1 MKAEFFSLARK
12 FTTIKESVMAEDRK
26 VTNTEIVRYSM
37 YSLASFLVATA
48 MGSFLNIFITEKLL
62 VGAAVMGT
70 VLLIGRVVDLLV
82 CTVSG
87 AIIQGSNMKWGKYR
101 SWIIILKY
109 VIFAGYFFLFFN
121 SSSLPFFVKMLF
133 ILTGYL
139 AINVSLNF
147 VATSSFGILANICG
161 PSLEN
166 RNKLSIWSTRFM
178 VVGQLIAASSA
189 LPAVNFLA
197 PRVGDTNA
205 YTIVMVAVGFVMFLG
220 MKSLS
225 DVAKPY
231 DLPQDA
237 AGPAA
242 PKVSLLDMAKAV
254 VTNDQ
259 LLVYVGAQLLSI
271 TAVFGITGTLS
282 AYYYMYILGDFNLLT
297 LVMTANTL
305 IGLLAIFIAP
315 RIGTKLGKKRAM
327 TAGLLGAGIGGLLI
341 FLFGDR
347 SVYLYIGLASI
358 GVFCTYFYAGF
369 GVNYIIDCGEYG
381 FWKSG
386 QDNRTV
392 TMSMF
397 NVPMKVA
404 TLLGGTV
411 GAFALAFIGYTPGF
425 DPATVPGFTRNFM
438 FMFGGVPGILNLIG
452 SLVFG
457 LGYKITDA
465 DAAKYAKE
473 NMERVTAAASA
484 N

>member
-1 MKAEFFSLARK
+1 
-12 FTTIKESVMAEDRK
+12 MAEDRK
-26 VTNTEIVRYSM
+26 VTNTEIVRYSL
-37 YSLASFLVATA
+37 YSLASFLSAMA
-48 MGSFLNIFITEKLL
+48 MGSFMNIFITEKLL

-70 VLLIGRVVDLLV
+70 VLLVGRVVDLLV

-87 AIIQGSNMKWGKYR
+87 AVIQGSNMKWGKYR
-101 SWIIILKY
+101 SWVIILKY
-109 VIFAGYFFLFFN
+109 VIFAGYFLLFFN
-121 SSSLPFFVKMLF
+121 SSSLPFAAKMFF
-133 ILTGYL
+133 ILAGYL

-178 VVGQLIAASSA
+178 VVGQLIASACA
-189 LPAVNFLA
+189 LPSVNLLT
-197 PRVGDTNA
+197 PLVGNTNA
-205 YTIVMVAVGFVMFLG
+205 YTIVMVVMGFIFFLG

-231 DLPQDA
+231 DLPQGA
-237 AGPAA
+237 SGPAA

-254 VTNDQ
+254 VTNNQ
-259 LLVYVGAQLLSI
+259 LLVYVSAQLLSI

-282 AYYYMYILGDFNLLT
+282 AYYFMYILGDFNLLT
-297 LVMTANTL
+297 PVMTANTL
-305 IGLLAIFIAP
+305 IGLAAIFIGP

-327 TAGLLGAGIGGLLI
+327 VAGLLGAAVGGILI
-341 FLFGDR
+341 FLFGSL

-381 FWKSG
+381 YWKSG
-386 QDNRTV
+386 KDNRTV

-425 DPATVPGFTRNFM
+425 NPADVPGFTRNFM
-438 FMFGGVPGILNLIG
+438 FMFGGVPGILNGLAA
-452 SLVFG
+452 LVFG
-457 LGYKITDA
+457 IGYKITDA
-465 DAAKYAKE
+465 EAMKYAKE
-473 NMERVTAAASA
+473 NAERMAAAQA
-484 N
+484 R